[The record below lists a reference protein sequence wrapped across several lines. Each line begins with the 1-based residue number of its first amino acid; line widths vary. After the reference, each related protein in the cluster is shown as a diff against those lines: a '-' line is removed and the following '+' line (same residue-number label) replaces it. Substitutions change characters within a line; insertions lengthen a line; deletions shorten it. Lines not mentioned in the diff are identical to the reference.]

1 MELLPLL
8 ILAVFFVVLVVLPM
22 RTRNRQL
29 AATRQMQ
36 SGLAVGNDVMTT
48 SGAYGRIV
56 GLGSD
61 TVELEISPGVV
72 MTWARAAIAEVKTA
86 PAAVDPAADPA
97 VRPATDDEP
106 GPA

>member
-1 MELLPLL
+1 VELLLPL
-8 ILAVFFVVLVVLPM
+8 ILVAFFVVMVILPM

-36 SGLAVGNDVMTT
+36 SGLGEGAEVMTT

-56 GLGSD
+56 GLGDDSVD
-61 TVELEISPGVV
+61 LEIAPGVV
-72 MTWARAAIAEVKTA
+72 MTWARAAIAEVRT
-86 PAAVDPAADPA
+86 PAVADPVA
-97 VRPATDDEP
+97 EPVSRPVADDEP